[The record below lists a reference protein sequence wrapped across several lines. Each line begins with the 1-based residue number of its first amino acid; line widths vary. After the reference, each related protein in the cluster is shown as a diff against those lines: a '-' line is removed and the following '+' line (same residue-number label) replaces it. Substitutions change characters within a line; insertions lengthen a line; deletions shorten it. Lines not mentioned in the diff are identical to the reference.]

1 MHCVYVFAAAATTR
15 WLGFRHN
22 LHNDWDQWNCLNDYK
37 LNNLS
42 SVTYWIRFGHYIY
55 HNWDKWYCLDHHEL
69 NDYATT
75 AARISLQY
83 HIHNNQ
89 AGWYCLNGNKSNNDS
104 TFSITQHVYNHWNKW
119 HRLNCDDFNDGF
131 CSSTATSTS
140 LNFRHNAG
148 DNESSG
154 IDNHNNPKHS
164 DHASSLFQSST
175 ASADER
181 GCAAVPDYSASCGGR
196 YNDNLGQVWC
206 VQCQT
211 AYFFDDLVTV
221 SVGSFEECLQSCDTY
236 VPSPNVARG
245 ASCIAITWGP
255 RAVGGECY
263 RKFNVTDA
271 RPDRRQ
277 DSAYKCD
284 QDIIPPSASSAV
296 NTNTANIA
304 STGGSVSTARPTTP
318 ATSNP
323 NVPATTAPAA
333 SNPGIPAT
341 LISSSTT
348 ATSVN
353 PVLAFQPCPSS
364 NNQQFIDPLG
374 FVYDIKCACDLQFG
388 DLGALRFDYFQD
400 CILACDRY
408 VPDPNKSGGAACI
421 GVSWGRGDRNTGPN
435 CYLKFTIPQIRCGEP
450 DFCAA
455 VRHTY
460 SYLPLLVS
468 TSRVT
473 STASIAPAT
482 SLSSASSSAPPVV
495 VSSSS
500 ASQPPVVVPSSS
512 TSRPPIVSSS
522 SASQPPVV
530 ASSSTTS
537 RPPVVVPS
545 SSSTPVLA
553 PSSTTNS
560 QTPANTFAPP
570 RISNQVSCP
579 AQNGSIYTDF
589 FGQTWEVRCGQNI
602 RGSNV
607 PAAVHADSWEKCL
620 QFCDILGGATGV
632 TYPGGGGDNTNPFS
646 VNCYPYDIFTEFVS
660 GASPTLVAARPLNGS
675 TGNGF
680 NTEQLCPG
688 YDNITFTDV
697 FERTYQIRCD
707 QGFVGGAGLAGTIT
721 KTLEGCLSYCSPEV
735 QHFSIGAS
743 VW

>member
-1 MHCVYVFAAAATTR
+1 MHRVYVFAAAATTR
-15 WLGFRHN
+15 WLGFRHH
-22 LHNDWDQWNCLNDYK
+22 LHNDWDWWDRFNDYK
-37 LNNLS
+37 LNNPS
-42 SVTYWIRFGHYIY
+42 SVTYWIRFGHYLY
-55 HNWDKWYCLDHHEL
+55 HNWDQRYRLDRHQL
-69 NDYATT
+69 NDYAST
-75 AARISLQY
+75 AARISLHY

-89 AGWYCLNGNKSNNDS
+89 AGWYCLNGNKSNDDS

-119 HRLNCDDFNDGF
+119 HCLNCDELNDGF

-140 LNFRHNAG
+140 LNFRYNAG
-148 DNESSG
+148 DNQSSR

-164 DHASSLFQSST
+164 GHASSLFQSST

-181 GCAAVPDYSASCGGR
+181 DCCIVDKFARITCGGR

-211 AYFFDDLVTV
+211 AYYFDDLVTV
-221 SVGSFEECLQSCDTY
+221 SVGSFEECLESCDTY

-255 RAVGGECY
+255 RTVGGECY

-284 QDIIPPSASSAV
+284 QDIIPPSASVIV

-304 STGGSVSTARPTTP
+304 STGGTVSTTRPTTP
-318 ATSNP
+318 VTSNP
-323 NVPATTAPAA
+323 NVPATTAPPA
-333 SNPGIPAT
+333 SNPGVPAT

-348 ATSVN
+348 ASSVN

-364 NNQQFIDPLG
+364 NGQQFIDPLG
-374 FVYDIKCACDLQFG
+374 FVYNINCACDFQFG
-388 DLGALRFDYFQD
+388 DLGALRYDYFQD

-408 VPDPNKSGGAACI
+408 VPDPNKAGGAPCI
-421 GVSWGRGDRNTGPN
+421 GASWGRGDRNTGPN

-450 DFCAA
+450 DYCAA

-460 SYLPLLVS
+460 SFPPLLVS

-500 ASQPPVVVPSSS
+500 NSRPPVVSSPSASQPPVVVPGSS
-512 TSRPPIVSSS
+512 TSRPPVVS
-522 SASQPPVV
+522 
-530 ASSSTTS
+530 
-537 RPPVVVPS
+537 S
-545 SSSTPVLA
+545 SSSTPVV
-553 PSSTTNS
+553 PSSSTTNS
-560 QTPANTFAPP
+560 NPPSNTFAPP

-602 RGSNV
+602 RGGN
-607 PAAVHADSWEKCL
+607 AQAVHADSWEKCL

-646 VNCYPYDIFTEFVS
+646 VNCYPYDLFTEFVS

-688 YDNITFTDV
+688 YDNVTYTDV
-697 FERTYQIRCD
+697 FQRTYQIRCD
-707 QGFVGGAGLAGTIT
+707 QGIVGGAGLAGTVT
-721 KTLEGCLSYCSPEV
+721 KTLEGCLAYCKFGGDVEL
-735 QHFSIGAS
+735 S
-743 VW
+743 VGE